1 MSASSEPTTADATTG
16 IGSLTDGF
24 AFHQLPPEPPLAVA
38 PRAARVQP
46 GHAPQ
51 EQAESI
57 VNAALAEAERIREV
71 ARAEGYESGIRA
83 AAVDAEE
90 RFESAFAAIGEA
102 LTQAREMRARTAD
115 EVERHAVE
123 LSIQLAEKALAG
135 ALSVEP
141 ERVMD
146 VVRGALRCLV
156 ERERV
161 VILVNPR
168 DLEAVR
174 DAIPDVI
181 RSLGG
186 IEHCEVQ
193 EERRVERGGAV
204 VRSATGEIDANVS
217 TKLDRAREVLEAELR
232 R

>member
-1 MSASSEPTTADATTG
+1 MTSSSSAA
-16 IGSLTDGF
+16 LDGF
-24 AFHQLPPEPPLAVA
+24 SFQQLPPEPPVAVA
-38 PRAARVQP
+38 PRVARAQP

-57 VNAALAEAERIREV
+57 VNAALTEAERVREV
-71 ARAEGYESGIRA
+71 ARAEGYESGMRA
-83 AAVDAEE
+83 AAVDAAE
-90 RFESAFAAIGEA
+90 RFESAFAAISEA
-102 LTQAREMRARTAD
+102 VTQAREMRARTAD
-115 EVERHAVE
+115 DVERHAVD
-123 LSIQLAEKALAG
+123 LSLQLAEKVLGGALA
-135 ALSVEP
+135 AEP
-141 ERVMD
+141 ERVVD

-161 VILVNPR
+161 VIQVNPA

-174 DAIPDVI
+174 DAVPDVV

-204 VRSATGEIDANVS
+204 VRSAAGEIDANLS
-217 TKLDRAREVLEAELR
+217 TKLDRAREVLEAELGR
-232 R
+232 